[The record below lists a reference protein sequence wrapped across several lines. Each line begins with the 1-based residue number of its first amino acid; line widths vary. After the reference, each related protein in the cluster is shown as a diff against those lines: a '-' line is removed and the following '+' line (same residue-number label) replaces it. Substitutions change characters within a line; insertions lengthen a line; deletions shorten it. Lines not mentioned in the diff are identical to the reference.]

1 MDFEAH
7 PLVETAWLEAHLLD
21 DDLCL
26 VDARGRG
33 DGTSRAQVVRSS
45 QKRDDKEETEKR
57 EQSTCH
63 FAPDL
68 LICSIEPLM
77 NQQLWPCGH
86 TLPGH
91 PQFEVV
97 QHGRLCASQAHHVL
111 NFVVFASAFSGRSP

>member
-26 VDARGRG
+26 VDARWRG

-86 TLPGH
+86 KLPGH
-91 PQFEVV
+91 PQFQQNEF
-97 QHGRLCASQAHHVL
+97 QPTCRYP
-111 NFVVFASAFSGRSP
+111 SATH